1 MITKQQ
7 LPWVVLVLLAAGIKL
22 FSLFP
27 DAVERY
33 YSNGI
38 YLVTARL
45 QRWLF
50 GWVPFSVGDL
60 FYGLLGIYLIY
71 KIIELVKL
79 LRKRQAGKT
88 YWVSAMKRVLF
99 TLLFVYVSFNLL
111 WGLNYNRRGIT
122 YQLGLS
128 TKKLTKEELG
138 EVMELLV
145 FKINRLDSAGK
156 TNRADLNNEKKLF
169 GGAIASYKNLEKMQS
184 IFAYPAPS
192 IKSTLFVYLG
202 NYLGY
207 TGYYNPFTG
216 EGQVNTKV
224 PLFIQPFTTCH
235 EIGHQ
240 LGYAKENEAN
250 FAAYLSAKNSQDSA
264 FLYSVY
270 FELYSYGRP
279 YLYKLDSVLL
289 KTLDKQLLPGVKNDF
304 RELQNFFLRYENPV
318 ERAIDKLY
326 GRYLKANEQPSGK
339 VTYSEVIIWLIAY
352 YNKYGK
358 DAL

>member
-1 MITKQQ
+1 MIKKQH
-7 LPWVVLVLLAAGIKL
+7 LPWVVLVLLATGIKV
-22 FSLFP
+22 FSFFP

-38 YLVTARL
+38 YQVTARL
-45 QRWLF
+45 QRRLL
-50 GWVPFSVGDL
+50 GWVPFSVGDVL
-60 FYGLLGIYLIY
+60 YGLLGIYLIY

-99 TLLFVYVSFNLL
+99 TVLLVYVSFNLL

-122 YQLGLS
+122 HQLGLS
-128 TKKLTKEELG
+128 TKKLTKEELS

-145 FKINRLDSAGK
+145 YKINKLDSSGKINRS
-156 TNRADLNNEKKLF
+156 DLANENKLF
-169 GGAIASYKNLEKMQS
+169 GAAISSYKNLGKKEN
-184 IFAYPAPS
+184 IFEYAVPS
-192 IKSTLFVYLG
+192 VKSTLFVYLG

-250 FAAYLSAKNSQDSA
+250 FAGYLSAKNSRDSA

-279 YLYKLDSVLL
+279 YLYKLDSALL
-289 KTLDKQLLPGVKNDF
+289 KKLDKQLQPGVKNDF
-304 RELQNFFLRYENPV
+304 RELQHFFLRYENPV
-318 ERAIDKLY
+318 ERVIDKLY

-339 VTYSEVIIWLIAY
+339 VTYSEVIIWLVAY